1 MPLQGYGAPG
11 WINNHY
17 AMSNT
22 FAVYTTIKTG
32 SGMEDTADWINYRDK
47 ICYPV
52 EKYLIGFAVRNRERL
67 ISAIISNAF
76 LNEQVEFEQLKKI
89 PADKSLET
97 IGDFVLDFA
106 IIDHF
111 APADRY
117 TAREIDDFRQ
127 WYGNNETL
135 HSFSKN
141 CIHLHNF
148 ILWGPDERN
157 QRKWDQPT
165 TEILADRFE
174 MLIAVIYLEKGIEAV
189 KEFLKKH
196 NFFEKI
202 DKIKKDRRSLN
213 H

>member
-1 MPLQGYGAPG
+1 
-11 WINNHY
+11 
-17 AMSNT
+17 
-22 FAVYTTIKTG
+22 
-32 SGMEDTADWINYRDK
+32 MEDTADWINYRDK
-47 ICYPV
+47 LCYPV
-52 EKYLIGFAVRNRERL
+52 ERYLFGFAVRNRERL

-76 LNEQVEFEQLKKI
+76 LNEQVESEHLKKI

-97 IGDFVLDFA
+97 IGDFVLDFV

-111 APADRY
+111 AGNDRY
-117 TAREIDDFRQ
+117 TAKEIDDFRQ

-141 CIHLHNF
+141 CIHVQNF

-174 MLIAVIYLEKGIEAV
+174 MLIAVIYLEKGIDAV

-202 DKIKKDRRSLN
+202 DKMKKDRRSPD